1 MAMLGSMA
9 SMGAGIAGGIMQGNA
24 AKAQAQYEYNM
35 RIEQGKQ
42 DVAAAQRQGIQEGQ
56 KTDMAMG
63 TQLANAA
70 ASGAGVQTP
79 SLMAIY
85 GQTAGQGNQNLR
97 SSIYEGKQK
106 QWQEQAMANAAKA
119 RGDNAAQGSMLA
131 GIGGAMGGL
140 GKMMGGMG
148 GGGGD
153 MGFGFG

>member
-42 DVAAAQRQGIQEGQ
+42 DVAAAQRQGIQQGQ
-56 KTDMAMG
+56 QTDMVMG
-63 TQLANAA
+63 KQLADAA
-70 ASGAGVQTP
+70 ASGGGVQTP
-79 SLMAIY
+79 SIMAIY
-85 GQTAGQGNQNLR
+85 GQTDGQGNQNLR
-97 SSIYEGKQK
+97 SSMYTGQQQ
-106 QWQEQAMANAAKA
+106 QWQQQALANAAKA

-148 GGGGD
+148 GGGD

>member
-42 DVAAAQRQGIQEGQ
+42 EVAAAQREGIQQAQG
-56 KTDMAMG
+56 TDMKMG
-63 TQLANAA
+63 TQLATAA

-79 SLMAIY
+79 SIMAIY
-85 GQTAGQGNQNLR
+85 GQTAGQGNENLR
-97 SSIYEGKQK
+97 SAIYKGKYQ
-106 QWQEQAMANAAKA
+106 QYQQQVLADAAKA
-119 RGDNAAQGSMLA
+119 RGDNAAQGAMLA
-131 GIGGAMGGL
+131 GIGGAIGGL
-140 GKMMGGMG
+140 GKMAGGMG